1 MNDLKCLIIFL
12 SQFEITNAKIG
23 QILDGIGEIK
33 SISAFK
39 KSKLVKNGILTGEMF
54 KKMEDMADE
63 SLVRAYYLNLQNRG
77 INIVTKFEENYPE
90 RLFDLDDAPYI
101 LYYMGDINLANQ
113 PSLAVV
119 GSRKPTAYGR
129 VVTERFVRDVAASG
143 VVIISGLAFGI
154 DAIAHKTCLEVGG
167 KTIAVLGGGFDHIY
181 PQEHHNLAMEIAEKG
196 LIISEF
202 RPKKTAT
209 KYSFPQRNRIIA
221 GLSDGVLITEAGL
234 KSGTIHTKEFALEYG
249 KNIYAVPGNI
259 DNINSELTNEIIKT
273 CQAECVTKSD
283 DVLKDYHISYA
294 SADKK
299 EQISMFDAS
308 DDERCMINLLKNG
321 MKSIDD
327 LTKECNL
334 SINVFN
340 TCLTTLEIRG
350 IIKRMPGGYVALS

>member
-12 SQFEITNAKIG
+12 SQFDLTNAKIG
-23 QILDGIGEIK
+23 QILEELGNNQ
-33 SISAFK
+33 SIAGFK
-39 KSKLVKNGILTGEMF
+39 KSKLVKNGVLTKEAF
-54 KKMEDMADE
+54 DKMIEVANDGF
-63 SLVRAYYLNLQNRG
+63 VRTYLLNLQNRG
-77 INIVTKFEENYPE
+77 INVVTKFDDDYPE
-90 RLFDLDDAPYI
+90 KLFELYDAPYI
-101 LYYMGDINLANQ
+101 LFYMGDLNLVNQ

-119 GSRKPTAYGR
+119 GSRKPTSYGK
-129 VVTERFVRDVAASG
+129 VITERFVRDIASTG
-143 VVIISGLAFGI
+143 VVIISGLAFGV
-154 DAIAHKTCLEVGG
+154 DSIAHRVCLDTGG

-221 GLSDGVLITEAGL
+221 GLSDGVLITEASI

-259 DNINSELTNEIIKT
+259 DNINSELTNDIIKT

-283 DVLKDYHISYA
+283 DILKDYSLTK
-294 SADKK
+294 SDKK
-299 EQISMFDAS
+299 EQISMFEGVNE
-308 DDERCMINLLKNG
+308 DEKILLNHLKNG

-327 LTKECNL
+327 LTKECKM
-334 SINVFN
+334 SINIFN
-340 TCLTTLEIRG
+340 TCLTTLEIRV
-350 IIKRMPGGYVALS
+350 IIKRMPGGCVALS